1 MEHCNGWLRLKRVR
15 KGYSHLKSFVFS
27 YVPNSEEVRLIVEPC
42 TTCDGA
48 GFKMMPICSEDGDLV
63 LPIQNERR
71 ICPVCNGEEVLKSE
85 ETWIKVQVFRHQ
97 GFTYC
102 GNKCKPNEMKG
113 MEMKFRKEE
122 LE

>member
-1 MEHCNGWLRLKRVR
+1 MEQCNGWLRLKNVS

-27 YVPNSEEVRLIVEPC
+27 YVPNSEEVREFVEPC
-42 TTCDGA
+42 VTCDGS
-48 GFKMMPICSEDGDLV
+48 GFKMIKRERNWITVKV
-63 LPIQNERR
+63 L
-71 ICPVCNGEEVLKSE
+71 
-85 ETWIKVQVFRHQ
+85 RHR

-102 GNKCKPNEMKG
+102 GNKYAPNEMKG